1 MPFMA
6 TEAASAFESRGDY
19 HMPSDKILRA
29 GNGKQNRFDD
39 FTASSY
45 DNYSAFWASTHEES
59 LKEFFRLPF
68 MAGIFI
74 WTGWDYLGEPTPY
87 WWPARSSYFG
97 IIDLA
102 GFPKDAYYLYQSVWT
117 NKPVLHLFPHWN
129 WKNGQVIDVWAY
141 YNNADEV
148 ELFLN
153 DRSIGIRKKEHGD
166 LHVMWRTIFEPGKIT
181 AVSRRNGKTVLT
193 QEIKTAGEPFRI
205 SLSAD
210 RKSMH
215 KDGKDLTF
223 ITVKILDDDGNMV
236 PYATNLVKFS
246 CTGEAVI
253 AGVDNGFQANVDSFR
268 AKSVKAYNGMCLV
281 IMQSSTHSGTAK
293 VTATSEGLKE
303 ASVEVNVE

>member
-1 MPFMA
+1 
-6 TEAASAFESRGDY
+6 
-19 HMPSDKILRA
+19 MPSDKILRA
-29 GNGKQNRFDD
+29 GTSNQNLSED

-45 DNYSAFWASTHEES
+45 DNYSAVWGSTHEES
-59 LKEFFRLPF
+59 LKEFFRLSF
-68 MAGIFI
+68 VAGTFI

-87 WWPARSSYFG
+87 TWPSRSSYFG

-166 LHVMWRTIFEPGKIT
+166 MHVMWRTIFEPGKIT

-205 SLSAD
+205 IMSSD
-210 RKSMH
+210 RKSIH
-215 KDGKDLTF
+215 KDGKDLAF
-223 ITVKILDDDGNMV
+223 ITVKILDDEGNLV
-236 PYATNLVKFS
+236 PYASNLVKFN
-246 CTGEAVI
+246 CTGEGNI
-253 AGVDNGFQANVDSFR
+253 AGVDNGFQANLDSFR
-268 AKSVKAYNGMCLV
+268 ASSGKAYNGMCMV
-281 IMQSSTHSGTAK
+281 IVQSAGNSGK
-293 VTATSEGLKE
+293 VKTSASSEGLKE
-303 ASVEVNVE
+303 ASLEIDVE